1 MAKMAKKVNYR
12 DPTHIVEADDVDE
25 SKLPESAKKLATWIR
40 EKMYGV
46 DGLGEDIGKLDFVT
60 PEQLADYQENQKN

>member
-25 SKLPESAKKLATWIR
+25 SNSK
-40 EKMYGV
+40 GV
-46 DGLGEDIGKLDFVT
+46 RKAGTANFTRNK
-60 PEQLADYQENQKN
+60 